1 MLDLEPAVS
10 RANESLRSSPPTGE
24 CSWPV
29 VLLKLKKRQNQLPF
43 MFVLFCNS
51 IIDELLAE
59 PLPPPL
65 HIV

>member
-1 MLDLEPAVS
+1 MARGV
-10 RANESLRSSPPTGE
+10 TK
-24 CSWPV
+24 V
-29 VLLKLKKRQNQLPF
+29 KKKTKSIAIY
-43 MFVLFCNS
+43 VCICNS